1 MEQITTNTRILKIN
15 HAILTEA
22 STFNHTLFNG
32 LVTSMREHI
41 KDRNA
46 EVEIYIEDFHGNHV
60 NGEETEH
67 LFDSIEALDE
77 WLKYTY
83 PKNF

>member
-22 STFNHTLFNG
+22 STFNHALFNG

-46 EVEIYIEDFHGNHV
+46 EVEIYIDDFNGSHV

-67 LFDSIEALDE
+67 LFDSIEAIDE
-77 WLKYTY
+77 WLKSTY